1 MATRPNVQVSVV
13 DNSFVIV
20 GAEGASTHVSGMFS
34 LTTPSLVD
42 IFGTTAENNQ
52 GYMTVTSLGDWV
64 SRLNGTTFGGVTGQ
78 GPTGGWKT
86 DWYSAYN
93 YLTYGGALNIAES
106 ATTFFDTSILLDSV
120 FTSTLT
126 QTQAT
131 AVENTVSDRGDLVGI
146 IGVTYGGYTAG
157 GTVPSGVTPFF
168 TLAADSNLF
177 AVGGE
182 KVMLGLSNSTV
193 GENFVTIP
201 LASDAAGCFARTDRD
216 ANPWFSP
223 AGTRRGRILNTVRL
237 VKNPKNLEQDYLYTA
252 KINSVIGVPGEG
264 TFLFGDITQEGTASS
279 SLTRINVVRLINY
292 IKKVLG
298 NTARTVL
305 FEVNDSATRSLFGN
319 AANGFLQTIKEGRGL
334 FNYKVVCDET
344 NNSTE
349 IIDANQFVADIY
361 IQPTKSINYV
371 KITITNLNTS
381 VQL

>member
-1 MATRPNVQVSVV
+1 
-13 DNSFVIV
+13 
-20 GAEGASTHVSGMFS
+20 
-34 LTTPSLVD
+34 
-42 IFGTTAENNQ
+42 
-52 GYMTVTSLGDWV
+52 MTVTSLGDWV
-64 SRLNGTTFGGVTGQ
+64 SRLNGTTYGGVTGQ

-126 QTQAT
+126 QSQAT
-131 AVENTVSDRGDLVGI
+131 AVENTVSDRGDVIGI
-146 IGVTYGGYTAG
+146 IGVTYAGYTAG
-157 GTVPSGVTPFF
+157 ATVPSGVTSSF
-168 TLAADSNLF
+168 TLAADSNIF

-237 VKNPKNLEQDYLYTA
+237 IKNPKNLEQDYLYTA
-252 KINSVIGVPGEG
+252 KINSVIGVPGQG

-279 SLTRINVVRLINY
+279 SLTRVNVVRLINY

-305 FEVNDSATRSLFGN
+305 FEVNDSTTRSLFKN
-319 AANGFLQTIKEGRGL
+319 AASGFLQSIKEGRGL
-334 FNYKVVCDET
+334 FNYRVVCDET
-344 NNSTE
+344 NNTAE
-349 IIDANQFVADIY
+349 LIDANQFIADVY

-381 VQL
+381 VEL

>member
-1 MATRPNVQVSVV
+1 MATRPNVTVSVV
-13 DNSFVIV
+13 DNSFIIV
-20 GAEGASTHVSGMFS
+20 GAEGTSTHVSGMFS

-42 IFGTTAENNQ
+42 VFGTTAENNQ

-64 SRLNGTTFGGVTGQ
+64 SRLNGTTFGGVTGH
-78 GPTGGWKT
+78 GPTADWKN

-126 QTQAT
+126 QAQAT
-131 AVENTVSDRGDLVGI
+131 AVENTVSDRGDLIGI
-146 IGVTYGGYTAG
+146 IGVTYAGYTAG
-157 GTVPSGVTPFF
+157 GTVPSGATASFSI
-168 TLAADSNLF
+168 AANSNLF

-201 LASDAAGCFARTDRD
+201 LAGDVAGCFARTDRD

-279 SLTRINVVRLINY
+279 SLTRVNVVRLINY

-298 NTARTVL
+298 GTARTVL
-305 FEVNDSATRSLFGN
+305 FEVNDSTTRSLFRN
-319 AANGFLQTIKEGRGL
+319 AAVGFLQTIQEGRGL
-334 FNYKVVCDET
+334 FGYKVVCDET
-344 NNSTE
+344 NNTADL
-349 IIDANQFVADIY
+349 IDANQFIADIY

>member
-42 IFGTTAENNQ
+42 IFGTTAENDQ

-64 SRLNGTTFGGVTGQ
+64 SRLNGTTYGGVTGQ

-126 QTQAT
+126 QSQAT
-131 AVENTVSDRGDLVGI
+131 AVENTVSDRADLVGI
-146 IGVTYGGYTAG
+146 IGVTYAGYTAG
-157 GTVPSGVTPFF
+157 GTVPSGVTSSF
-168 TLAADSNLF
+168 TLAADSNIF

-216 ANPWFSP
+216 ANAWFSP

-237 VKNPKNLEQDYLYTA
+237 IKNPKNLEQDYLYTA
-252 KINSVIGVPGEG
+252 KINSVIGVPGQG

-279 SLTRINVVRLINY
+279 SLTRVNVVRLINY

-298 NTARTVL
+298 DTARTVL
-305 FEVNDSATRSLFGN
+305 FEVNDEITRSLFAN
-319 AANGFLQTIKEGRGL
+319 AASGFLQTIKEGRGL
-334 FNYKVVCDET
+334 FGYKVVCDST
-344 NNSTE
+344 NNTAD
-349 IIDANQFVADIY
+349 IVDANQFVVDIY